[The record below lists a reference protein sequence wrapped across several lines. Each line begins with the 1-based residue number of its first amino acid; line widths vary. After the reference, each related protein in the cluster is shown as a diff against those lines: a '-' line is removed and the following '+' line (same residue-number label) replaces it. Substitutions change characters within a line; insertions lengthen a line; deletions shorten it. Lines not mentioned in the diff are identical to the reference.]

1 MRKPVRLRIE
11 HLPKW
16 LLCVPLVLHWFWL
29 GARWRSLTLPSAANP
44 GIEAGGLA
52 GESKAACLDL
62 IAPRWA
68 PWIAPWCAVPP
79 GADPHAARLAAGL
92 AYPLIAK
99 PDIGWCGYGVRRIDT
114 DTALSAYAAAYPSDA
129 TYLLQAYV
137 PGPIEAGLFYL
148 RQPGAR
154 HGRLLATT
162 LRHAPAVTG
171 DGISTLVQ
179 LLTANPTLPRQ
190 LDALTPAA
198 LAAIP
203 ATGSSIAV
211 TTIASLRAG
220 ATYQDASAH
229 ITPRL
234 AARLDS
240 IARFMPGFHVGRFDV
255 RCPSL
260 QDLQAGRFQ
269 IIEVNGAGA
278 EAIQF
283 WDPAIP
289 ITRAFAG
296 VFAKTATLFR
306 LGHAMRALGHRPVGV
321 IALSRLWLHQQRLI
335 ARYPS

>member
-1 MRKPVRLRIE
+1 MTKPIRLRIE
-11 HLPKW
+11 QLPKW
-16 LLCVPLVLHWFWL
+16 LLCIPLVLHWLWL
-29 GARWRSLTLPSAANP
+29 GARWRSLTLPSSANP

-62 IAPRWA
+62 IPPRWA
-68 PWIAPWCAVPP
+68 PWIAPWCPIPP
-79 GADPHAARLAAGL
+79 GADPHASRHAAGL

-99 PDIGWCGYGVRRIDT
+99 PDIGWCGYGVRRIDS
-114 DTALSAYAAAYPSDA
+114 DAALSAYAAAYPPGA
-129 TYLLQAYV
+129 TFLLQAYV

-154 HGRLLATT
+154 HGSLLAIT
-162 LRHAPAVTG
+162 LRHAPAVIG
-171 DGISTLVQ
+171 DGTSTLAQ
-179 LLTANPTLPRQ
+179 LLAANPALPRQ
-190 LDALTPAA
+190 PDALTPAA

-203 ATGSSIAV
+203 PAGTCIPV

-255 RCPSL
+255 RSPGL

-289 ITRAFAG
+289 ITTAFAG

-306 LGHAMRALGHRPVGV
+306 LGDALRRQGHRPVGV